1 MTALPHDR
9 DEAESHRPATL
20 DLVWRLAEL
29 HDSGKAAVEFS
40 GMPLGKAR
48 KVSVSL
54 PEELTA
60 AVQERVGKGEFSQYV
75 ASAVARQL
83 ELDLLA
89 ELAETLEAEHGSVP
103 EEYLAEA
110 AAAWPDGE

>member
-1 MTALPHDR
+1 MTALPHEKDDTEVPVR
-9 DEAESHRPATL
+9 ATI

-29 HDSGKAAVEFS
+29 HDPGKVAVEFS

-89 ELAETLEAEHGSVP
+89 ELAETLEAEHGRVP